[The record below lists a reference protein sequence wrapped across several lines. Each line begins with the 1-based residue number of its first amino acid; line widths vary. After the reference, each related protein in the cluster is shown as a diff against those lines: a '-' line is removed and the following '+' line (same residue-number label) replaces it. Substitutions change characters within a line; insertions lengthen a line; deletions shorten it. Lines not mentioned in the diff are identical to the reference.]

1 MNPRCAELAPV
12 VNRVVVCAASPAAG
26 HAVTRAAASQV
37 VAWTC
42 AVEQD
47 AAAAVVATAAAE
59 AVAIAAAEAVAIVA
73 VHADSGRIALI
84 RSPQCVVSSI
94 RSDRVCSIA
103 VQVDAIPDAA
113 GSTAMNGS
121 AVHRH
126 AAIRATPVATL
137 LVMVAVDAVSRLVE
151 EVVAVGDAHPAA
163 LV

>member
-1 MNPRCAELAPV
+1 MSPRCAEQAPV

-42 AVEQD
+42 AAEQD
-47 AAAAVVATAAAE
+47 AAAEVVATAVAE
-59 AVAIAAAEAVAIVA
+59 AVATAA

-84 RSPQCVVSSI
+84 RSQQCVVSSI

-137 LVMVAVDAVSRLVE
+137 LVMVAADAVSRLVE
-151 EVVAVGDAHPAA
+151 EVAVVGDAHPAA

>member
-1 MNPRCAELAPV
+1 MNL
-12 VNRVVVCAASPAAG
+12 VVVCAASPAAG

-42 AVEQD
+42 AAEQD

-59 AVAIAAAEAVAIVA
+59 VVATAVAIVA

-84 RSPQCVVSSI
+84 RSQQCVVSSI

-137 LVMVAVDAVSRLVE
+137 LVMVAADAVSRLVE
-151 EVVAVGDAHPAA
+151 EVAVVGDAHPAA

>member
-1 MNPRCAELAPV
+1 M
-12 VNRVVVCAASPAAG
+12 NRVVVCAASPAAG

-59 AVAIAAAEAVAIVA
+59 AVAIVA

-84 RSPQCVVSSI
+84 RSQQCVVSSI